1 MNTPP
6 ISFQVNAVTSL
17 ISLAH
22 TRLRVRQHPHPERGP
37 ETVKRAREHA
47 IAMLADAAAFGALPL
62 SRNELRQWATWIEG
76 GAEDR
81 SEDLVLARRLLRGL
95 ADGARAVLEVA
106 ISTSPRCTGRCPC
119 EAQGCAHTCVQ
130 HDLGGGRCLVEGCKC
145 TGFHH
150 TTRLAQL
157 FHDAHEL
164 AAAPPM
170 PVNHGEPEDRETR
183 SSAVTALE
191 GRETM
196 LPSAEGA

>member
-47 IAMLADAAAFGALPL
+47 IAMLADAAALGALPL

-81 SEDLVLARRLLRGL
+81 SEDLVLARRLMRGL
-95 ADGARAVLEVA
+95 SDGVRALLEVA
-106 ISTSPRCTGRCPC
+106 IAQCPRCIGQCPC
-119 EAQGCAHTCVQ
+119 ETEGCSHTCAQ
-130 HDLGGGRCLVEGCKC
+130 HDLGGGACGVAGCKC
-145 TGFHH
+145 SAHFQR
-150 TTRLAQL
+150 TRLAQL

-164 AAAPPM
+164 AAAPPL
-170 PVNHGEPEDRETR
+170 PVNADEPDDRETR
-183 SSAVTALE
+183 SSGVNALE